1 MKKLALVFGCLI
13 PFLATADNVYNT
25 NPLDVYQE
33 QCAKEKDPLKRQNSC
48 HLLDEQNKPHAANSN
63 FIQETITV

>member
-1 MKKLALVFGCLI
+1 MKILALMIGCLF
-13 PFLATADNVYNT
+13 PFLTTAGNVYNS

-48 HLLDEQNKPHAANSN
+48 HLLDEHNKKQAVTSD
-63 FIQETITV
+63 FRQETVTV